1 MIFSPIY
8 FYPFLFYNEKV
19 KLEYEVNIMTN
30 KQKGIACIL
39 ISAFSFALMNLFVQ
53 LAGDINPIQ
62 KSFFRNLIAFLF
74 AASILLKDRD
84 FSFQKRNLK
93 YLILRSSLGTIGILC
108 NYYALGHL
116 LLSDASMLGKLA
128 PFVVLICSYIF
139 LKEKMTGF
147 QIFSIIVA
155 FIGSLFIIR
164 PGFSLT
170 EMLPALMGLAGAIA
184 AGGAYTTVRY
194 LGLRG
199 ERGPFIVFFFS
210 AFSCLAVL
218 PYIIINFE
226 PMTLKQLGMLLMAGL
241 AASGGQF
248 GVTYAYKYAP
258 ARDISIYDYTQV
270 IFAAIFGFIAFGQ
283 LPDGMSLIGYF
294 IICGIS
300 VLMYLYNMGHLNL
313 RKDTS
318 HHE

>member
-1 MIFSPIY
+1 
-8 FYPFLFYNEKV
+8 
-19 KLEYEVNIMTN
+19 MTN
-30 KQKGIACIL
+30 KQKGILYIL

-62 KSFFRNLIAFLF
+62 KSFFRNLIAFAF
-74 AASILLKDRD
+74 AACLLFKERD

-93 YLILRSSLGTIGILC
+93 YLILRSALGTIGILC
-108 NYYALGHL
+108 NYYTLGHM
-116 LLSDASMLGKLA
+116 LLSDASMLGKLS

-139 LKEKMTGF
+139 LKEKISGF
-147 QIFSIIVA
+147 QIFSIIIA

-170 EMLPALMGLAGAIA
+170 EMLPALMGLAGAVA

-210 AFSCLAVL
+210 AFSCIAVL
-218 PYIIINFE
+218 PYIILNFE
-226 PMTLKQLGMLLMAGL
+226 PMNLYQTGMLLLAGL

-248 GVTYAYKYAP
+248 GVTYAYRFAP
-258 ARDISIYDYTQV
+258 AREISVYDYTMV

-283 LPDGMSLIGYF
+283 LPDHLSLIGYI

-300 VLMYLYNMGHLNL
+300 VLMYMYNMGHLKL
-313 RKDTS
+313 KKGSTS
-318 HHE
+318 HDE

>member
-1 MIFSPIY
+1 
-8 FYPFLFYNEKV
+8 
-19 KLEYEVNIMTN
+19 MTN
-30 KQKGIACIL
+30 KQKGILCIL

-62 KSFFRNLIAFLF
+62 KSFFRNLIAFIF
-74 AASILLKDRD
+74 AAAILLKGHD
-84 FSFQKRNLK
+84 FSYQKRNLK
-93 YLILRSSLGTIGILC
+93 YLFLRSALGTVGILC
-108 NYYALGHL
+108 NYYALGHM
-116 LLSDASMLGKLA
+116 LLSDASMLGKLS

-139 LKEKMTGF
+139 LKEKINGF
-147 QIFSIIVA
+147 QVFSIVIA

-170 EMLPALMGLAGAIA
+170 EMFPALMGLAGAIA

-210 AFSCLAVL
+210 AFSCVAVL
-218 PYIIINFE
+218 PYILLNFE
-226 PMTLKQLGMLLMAGL
+226 PMTFYQLGMLMLAGL

-248 GVTYAYKYAP
+248 GVTYAYKFAP
-258 ARDISIYDYTQV
+258 AKEISVYDYTMV
-270 IFAAIFGFIAFGQ
+270 IFAAILGFFAFGQ
-283 LPDGMSLIGYF
+283 IPDGLSLIGYV

-300 VLMYLYNMGHLNL
+300 ILIYMYNMGYLKL
-313 RKDTS
+313 TKGTTV

>member
-1 MIFSPIY
+1 MF
-8 FYPFLFYNEKV
+8 
-19 KLEYEVNIMTN
+19 
-30 KQKGIACIL
+30 IL

-62 KSFFRNLIAFLF
+62 KSFFRNLISLLF
-74 AASILLKDRD
+74 AASVLMKSGD
-84 FSFQKRNLK
+84 FSYKKENLK
-93 YLILRSSLGTIGILC
+93 YLILRSTLGTVGILC

-116 LLSDASMLGKLA
+116 LLSDASMLNKLS

-139 LKEKMTGF
+139 LKEKINVV
-147 QIFSIIVA
+147 QVASIITA

-170 EMLPALMGLAGAIA
+170 DMLPALIGLLGAIA

-210 AFSCLAVL
+210 AFSCVAVL
-218 PYIIINFE
+218 PYILLNFE
-226 PMTLKQLGMLLMAGL
+226 PMTLNQLCMLLLAGL

-270 IFAAIFGFIAFGQ
+270 IFAAVLGFIAFGQ
-283 LPDGMSLIGYF
+283 LPDTLSLIGYV
-294 IICGIS
+294 IICGVS
-300 VLMYLYNMGHLNL
+300 VIMYLYNMGYFNK
-313 RKDTS
+313 RKN
-318 HHE
+318 

>member
-1 MIFSPIY
+1 
-8 FYPFLFYNEKV
+8 
-19 KLEYEVNIMTN
+19 MTN
-30 KQKGIACIL
+30 KQKGILCIL

-62 KSFFRNLIAFLF
+62 KSFFRNLIAFIF
-74 AASILLKDRD
+74 AAGILFKEQD
-84 FSFQKRNLK
+84 FSYQKQNLK
-93 YLILRSSLGTIGILC
+93 YLVLRSALGTIGILC
-108 NYYALGHL
+108 NYYALGHM
-116 LLSDASMLGKLA
+116 LLSDASMLGKLS

-139 LKEKMTGF
+139 LKEKITGF
-147 QIFSIIVA
+147 QILSIIIA

-170 EMLPALMGLAGAIA
+170 EMLPPLMGLTGAVA

-210 AFSCLAVL
+210 AFSCVAVL
-218 PYIIINFE
+218 PYIIINFQ
-226 PMTLKQLGMLLMAGL
+226 PMNLYQIGMLLMAGL

-248 GVTYAYKYAP
+248 GVTYAYKFAP
-258 ARDISIYDYTQV
+258 AKEISVYDYTMV
-270 IFAAIFGFIAFGQ
+270 IFAAIFGFFAFGQ
-283 LPDGMSLIGYF
+283 IPDHLSLIGYV

-300 VLMYLYNMGHLNL
+300 VLMYMYNMGYL
-313 RKDTS
+313 KFTKGTAVD
-318 HHE
+318 HE

>member
-1 MIFSPIY
+1 
-8 FYPFLFYNEKV
+8 
-19 KLEYEVNIMTN
+19 MTN
-30 KQKGIACIL
+30 KQKGIMFIL

-62 KSFFRNLIAFLF
+62 KSFFRNLISLLF
-74 AASILLKDRD
+74 AASVLMKSGD
-84 FSFQKRNLK
+84 FSYKKENLK
-93 YLILRSSLGTIGILC
+93 YLILRSTLGTVGILC

-116 LLSDASMLGKLA
+116 LLSDASMLNKLS

-139 LKEKMTGF
+139 LKEKINVV
-147 QIFSIIVA
+147 QVASIITA

-170 EMLPALMGLAGAIA
+170 DMLPALIGLLGAIA

-210 AFSCLAVL
+210 AFSCVAVL
-218 PYIIINFE
+218 PYILLNFE
-226 PMTLKQLGMLLMAGL
+226 PMTLNQLCMLLLAGL

-270 IFAAIFGFIAFGQ
+270 IFAAVLGFIAFGQ
-283 LPDGMSLIGYF
+283 LPDTLSLIGYV
-294 IICGIS
+294 IICGVS
-300 VLMYLYNMGHLNL
+300 VIMYLYNMGYFNK
-313 RKDTS
+313 RKN
-318 HHE
+318 

>member
-8 FYPFLFYNEKV
+8 FYPFLFYNDKV

-30 KQKGIACIL
+30 KQNGIACIL

-283 LPDGMSLIGYF
+283 LPDGMSLIGYL

-300 VLMYLYNMGHLNL
+300 VLMYLYNMGRLNL
-313 RKDTS
+313 RKDTL

>member
-1 MIFSPIY
+1 
-8 FYPFLFYNEKV
+8 
-19 KLEYEVNIMTN
+19 MTD
-30 KQKGIACIL
+30 KQKGIMFIL

-62 KSFFRNLIAFLF
+62 KSFFRNLISFLF
-74 AASILLKDRD
+74 AASVLLKERD
-84 FSFQKRNLK
+84 FSYKKENLK
-93 YLILRSSLGTIGILC
+93 YLILRSTLGTIGILC

-116 LLSDASMLGKLA
+116 LLSDASMLNKLS

-139 LKEKMTGF
+139 LQEKINIV
-147 QIFSIIVA
+147 QIISIIAA

-170 EMLPALMGLAGAIA
+170 AMLPALIGLIGAIA
-184 AGGAYTTVRY
+184 AGGAYTTVRF

-210 AFSCLAVL
+210 AFSCIAVL
-218 PYIIINFE
+218 PYILLNYE
-226 PMTLKQLGMLLMAGL
+226 PMTLKQLCMLLLAGL

-270 IFAAIFGFIAFGQ
+270 IFAAVLGFVAFGQ
-283 LPDGMSLIGYF
+283 LPDIMSLIGYT
-294 IICGIS
+294 IICGVS
-300 VLMYLYNMGHLNL
+300 VLMYLYNTGHL
-313 RKDTS
+313 KFGKEA

>member
-1 MIFSPIY
+1 
-8 FYPFLFYNEKV
+8 
-19 KLEYEVNIMTN
+19 MTN
-30 KQKGIACIL
+30 KQKGILCIL

-62 KSFFRNLIAFLF
+62 KSFFRNLIAFIF
-74 AASILLKDRD
+74 AAAILLKGHD
-84 FSFQKRNLK
+84 FSYQKRNLK
-93 YLILRSSLGTIGILC
+93 YLFLRSALGTVGILC
-108 NYYALGHL
+108 NYYALGHM
-116 LLSDASMLGKLA
+116 LLSDASMLGKLS

-139 LKEKMTGF
+139 LKEKINGF
-147 QIFSIIVA
+147 QVFSIVIA

-170 EMLPALMGLAGAIA
+170 EMFPALMGLAGAIA

-210 AFSCLAVL
+210 DFSCVAVL
-218 PYIIINFE
+218 PYILLNFE
-226 PMTLKQLGMLLMAGL
+226 PMTFYQLGMLMLAGL

-248 GVTYAYKYAP
+248 GVTYAYKFAP
-258 ARDISIYDYTQV
+258 AKEISVYDYTMV
-270 IFAAIFGFIAFGQ
+270 IFAAILGFFAFGQ
-283 LPDGMSLIGYF
+283 IPDGLSLIGYV

-300 VLMYLYNMGHLNL
+300 ILMYMYNMGYLKL
-313 RKDTS
+313 TKGTTV

>member
-1 MIFSPIY
+1 
-8 FYPFLFYNEKV
+8 
-19 KLEYEVNIMTN
+19 MTN
-30 KQKGIACIL
+30 KQKGIMFIL

-62 KSFFRNLIAFLF
+62 KSFFRNLISFIF
-74 AASILLKDRD
+74 AAAVLLKNKD
-84 FSFQKRNLK
+84 FSYKKENLK
-93 YLILRSSLGTIGILC
+93 YLILRSALGTIGILC

-116 LLSDASMLGKLA
+116 LLSDASMLNKLS

-139 LKEKMTGF
+139 LKEKINTV
-147 QIFSIIVA
+147 QILSIIVA

-170 EMLPALMGLAGAIA
+170 AMLPALIGLLGAIA

-218 PYIIINFE
+218 PYIILNYE
-226 PMTLKQLGMLLMAGL
+226 PMTLRQLAMLLLAGL

-270 IFAAIFGFIAFGQ
+270 IFAAILGFIAFGQ
-283 LPDGMSLIGYF
+283 LPDGLSFIGYV
-294 IICGIS
+294 IICGVS
-300 VLMYLYNMGHLNL
+300 VIMYLYNMGYFNKNKLNT
-313 RKDTS
+313 KG
-318 HHE
+318 

>member
-1 MIFSPIY
+1 
-8 FYPFLFYNEKV
+8 
-19 KLEYEVNIMTN
+19 MTN
-30 KQKGIACIL
+30 KQKGIVCIL

-62 KSFFRNLIAFLF
+62 KSFFRNLIAFIF
-74 AASILLKDRD
+74 AAALLFKEGD
-84 FSFQKRNLK
+84 FSFQKSNLK
-93 YLILRSSLGTIGILC
+93 YLILRSALGTIGILC
-108 NYYALGHL
+108 NYYALGRM
-116 LLSDASMLGKLA
+116 LLSDASMLGKLS

-139 LKEKMTGF
+139 LKEKINWF
-147 QIFSIIVA
+147 QICSIIVA

-184 AGGAYTTVRY
+184 AGGAYTVVRY

-210 AFSCLAVL
+210 AFSCVCVL
-218 PYIIINFE
+218 PYILLNFE
-226 PMTLKQLGMLLMAGL
+226 PMSLYQTGMLLCAGL

-248 GVTYAYKYAP
+248 GVTYAYKFAP
-258 ARDISIYDYTQV
+258 AREISVYDYTMV
-270 IFAAIFGFIAFGQ
+270 IFAAVFGFIAFGQ
-283 LPDGMSLIGYF
+283 FPDHLSLIGYI

-300 VLMYLYNMGHLNL
+300 VLMYMYNMGYLNT
-313 RKDTS
+313 KKGNQS
-318 HHE
+318 HNE

>member
-1 MIFSPIY
+1 
-8 FYPFLFYNEKV
+8 
-19 KLEYEVNIMTN
+19 MTN
-30 KQKGIACIL
+30 KQKGILCIL

-62 KSFFRNLIAFLF
+62 KSFFRNLIAFIF
-74 AASILLKDRD
+74 AAAILLKGHD
-84 FSFQKRNLK
+84 FSYQKRNLK
-93 YLILRSSLGTIGILC
+93 YLFLRSALGTVGILC
-108 NYYALGHL
+108 NYYALGHM
-116 LLSDASMLGKLA
+116 LLSDASMLGKLS

-139 LKEKMTGF
+139 LKEKINGF
-147 QIFSIIVA
+147 QVFSIVIA

-170 EMLPALMGLAGAIA
+170 EMFPALMGLAGAIA

-210 AFSCLAVL
+210 AFSCVAVL
-218 PYIIINFE
+218 PYILLNFE
-226 PMTLKQLGMLLMAGL
+226 PMTFYQLGMLMLAGL

-248 GVTYAYKYAP
+248 GVTYAYKFAP
-258 ARDISIYDYTQV
+258 AKEISVYDYTMV
-270 IFAAIFGFIAFGQ
+270 IFAAILGFFAFGQ
-283 LPDGMSLIGYF
+283 IPDGLSLIGYM

-300 VLMYLYNMGHLNL
+300 ILMYMYNMGYLKL
-313 RKDTS
+313 TKGTTV

>member
-1 MIFSPIY
+1 
-8 FYPFLFYNEKV
+8 
-19 KLEYEVNIMTN
+19 MTN
-30 KQKGIACIL
+30 KQKGILFIL

-62 KSFFRNLIAFLF
+62 KSFFRNLISFIF
-74 AASILLKDRD
+74 AASILMKSKD
-84 FSFQKRNLK
+84 FSYKKENLK
-93 YLILRSSLGTIGILC
+93 YLVLRSALGTVGILC

-116 LLSDASMLGKLA
+116 LLSDASMLNKLS

-139 LKEKMTGF
+139 LKENMNMV
-147 QIFSIIVA
+147 QVCSIVVA

-170 EMLPALMGLAGAIA
+170 AMLPALVGLLGAIA

-210 AFSCLAVL
+210 AFSCIAVF
-218 PYIIINFE
+218 PYILLNYE
-226 PMTLKQLGMLLMAGL
+226 PMTLKQLAMLLLAGL

-270 IFAAIFGFIAFGQ
+270 IFAAFLGFIAFGQ
-283 LPDGMSLIGYF
+283 LPDALSLIGYLL
-294 IICGIS
+294 ICGVS
-300 VLMYLYNMGHLNL
+300 VIMYLYNMGYLKK
-313 RKDTS
+313 RRQTQGD
-318 HHE
+318 

>member
-1 MIFSPIY
+1 
-8 FYPFLFYNEKV
+8 
-19 KLEYEVNIMTN
+19 MTN
-30 KQKGIACIL
+30 KQKGIGFIL
-39 ISAFSFALMNLFVQ
+39 LSAFSFALMNLFIQ

-74 AASILLKDRD
+74 AALVLLKSGD
-84 FSFQKRNLK
+84 FSYKKDNLK
-93 YLILRSSLGTIGILC
+93 YLVLRSTLGTIGILC

-116 LLSDASMLGKLA
+116 LLSDASMLNKLS

-139 LKEKMTGF
+139 LKEKINAV
-147 QIFSIIVA
+147 QVLSIVTA

-164 PGFSLT
+164 PGFSLSA
-170 EMLPALMGLAGAIA
+170 MLPALIGLLGAIA

-210 AFSCLAVL
+210 AFSCVAVL
-218 PYIIINFE
+218 PYILFNYE
-226 PMTLKQLGMLLMAGL
+226 PMTLRQLGMLLLAGL

-248 GVTYAYKYAP
+248 GVTYAYRYAP

-270 IFAAIFGFIAFGQ
+270 IFAAVFGFAAFGQ
-283 LPDGMSLIGYF
+283 LPDRMSLIGYV
-294 IICGIS
+294 IICGVS
-300 VLMYLYNMGHLNL
+300 VMMYLYNMGYLKK
-313 RKDTS
+313 RG
-318 HHE
+318 

>member
-1 MIFSPIY
+1 
-8 FYPFLFYNEKV
+8 
-19 KLEYEVNIMTN
+19 MTN
-30 KQKGIACIL
+30 KQKGIFFIL

-62 KSFFRNLIAFLF
+62 KSFFRNLISFAF
-74 AASILLKDRD
+74 AASILLKNKD
-84 FSFQKRNLK
+84 FSYKKENLK
-93 YLILRSSLGTIGILC
+93 YLLLRSALGTVGILC

-116 LLSDASMLGKLA
+116 LLSDASMLNKLS

-139 LKEKMTGF
+139 LKEDINTV
-147 QIFSIIVA
+147 QIISIVVA

-170 EMLPALMGLAGAIA
+170 AMLPALIGLLGAIA

-194 LGLRG
+194 LGIRG

-210 AFSCLAVL
+210 AFSCIAVL
-218 PYIIINFE
+218 PYILLNYE
-226 PMTLKQLGMLLMAGL
+226 PMTLKQLAMLLCAGL

-270 IFAAIFGFIAFGQ
+270 IFAAILGFIAFGQ
-283 LPDGMSLIGYF
+283 LPDKFSFVGYAL
-294 IICGIS
+294 ICGVS
-300 VLMYLYNMGHLNL
+300 VIMYLYNMGYF
-313 RKDTS
+313 RKK
-318 HHE
+318 

>member
-1 MIFSPIY
+1 
-8 FYPFLFYNEKV
+8 
-19 KLEYEVNIMTN
+19 MTN
-30 KQKGIACIL
+30 KQKGIMFIL

-62 KSFFRNLIAFLF
+62 KSFFRNLISFLF

-93 YLILRSSLGTIGILC
+93 YLILRSALGTIGILC

-116 LLSDASMLGKLA
+116 LLSDASMLNKLS

-139 LKEKMTGF
+139 LKEKMNGI
-147 QIFSIIVA
+147 QVFSIIVA

-170 EMLPALMGLAGAIA
+170 DMLPALVGLAGAIA

-210 AFSCLAVL
+210 AFSCIAVL
-218 PYIIINFE
+218 PYIILNFE
-226 PMTLKQLGMLLMAGL
+226 PMTLKQLGMLLLAGL

-258 ARDISIYDYTQV
+258 ASDISIYDYTQV
-270 IFAAIFGFIAFGQ
+270 IFAAVLGFVVFGQ
-283 LPDGMSLIGYF
+283 MPDGMSIVGYVL
-294 IICGIS
+294 ICGVS
-300 VLMYLYNMGHLNL
+300 VLMYLYNMGYLKI
-313 RKDTS
+313 RKEKT
-318 HHE
+318 HHEQD

>member
-1 MIFSPIY
+1 
-8 FYPFLFYNEKV
+8 
-19 KLEYEVNIMTN
+19 MTN
-30 KQKGIACIL
+30 KQKGIGFIL
-39 ISAFSFALMNLFVQ
+39 LSAFSFALMNLFVQ

-74 AASILLKDRD
+74 AALVLLKSGD
-84 FSFQKRNLK
+84 FSYKKDNLK
-93 YLILRSSLGTIGILC
+93 YLVLRSTLGTIGILC

-116 LLSDASMLGKLA
+116 LLSDASMLNKLS

-139 LKEKMTGF
+139 LKEKINAV
-147 QIFSIIVA
+147 QVLSIVTA

-164 PGFSLT
+164 PGFSLSA
-170 EMLPALMGLAGAIA
+170 MLPALIGLLGAIA

-210 AFSCLAVL
+210 AFSCVAVL
-218 PYIIINFE
+218 PYILFNYE
-226 PMTLKQLGMLLMAGL
+226 PMTLRQLGMLLLAGL

-248 GVTYAYKYAP
+248 GVTYAYRYAP

-270 IFAAIFGFIAFGQ
+270 IFAAVLGFAAFGQ
-283 LPDGMSLIGYF
+283 LPDRTSLIGYV
-294 IICGIS
+294 IICGVS
-300 VLMYLYNMGHLNL
+300 VMMYLYNMGYLKK
-313 RKDTS
+313 RG
-318 HHE
+318 

>member
-1 MIFSPIY
+1 
-8 FYPFLFYNEKV
+8 
-19 KLEYEVNIMTN
+19 MTN
-30 KQKGIACIL
+30 KQKGILCIL

-62 KSFFRNLIAFLF
+62 KSFFRNLIAFIF
-74 AASILLKDRD
+74 AAAILLKGHD
-84 FSFQKRNLK
+84 FSYQKRNLK
-93 YLILRSSLGTIGILC
+93 YLFLRSALGTVGILC
-108 NYYALGHL
+108 NYYALGHM
-116 LLSDASMLGKLA
+116 LLSDASMLGKLS

-139 LKEKMTGF
+139 LKEKINGF
-147 QIFSIIVA
+147 QVFSIVIA

-170 EMLPALMGLAGAIA
+170 EMFPALMGLAGAIA

-210 AFSCLAVL
+210 AFSCVAVL
-218 PYIIINFE
+218 PYILLNFE
-226 PMTLKQLGMLLMAGL
+226 PMTFYQLGMLMLAGL

-248 GVTYAYKYAP
+248 GVTYAYKFAP
-258 ARDISIYDYTQV
+258 AKEISVYDYTMV
-270 IFAAIFGFIAFGQ
+270 IFAAILGFFAFGQ
-283 LPDGMSLIGYF
+283 IPDGLSLIGYV

-300 VLMYLYNMGHLNL
+300 ILMYMYNMGYLKL
-313 RKDTS
+313 TRCAT
-318 HHE
+318 

>member
-1 MIFSPIY
+1 
-8 FYPFLFYNEKV
+8 
-19 KLEYEVNIMTN
+19 MTN
-30 KQKGIACIL
+30 KQKGIFFIL

-62 KSFFRNLIAFLF
+62 KSFFRNLISFAF
-74 AASILLKDRD
+74 AASILLKNKD
-84 FSFQKRNLK
+84 FSYKKENLK
-93 YLILRSSLGTIGILC
+93 YLLLRSALGTVGILC

-116 LLSDASMLGKLA
+116 LLSDASMLNKLS

-139 LKEKMTGF
+139 LKEDINTI
-147 QIFSIIVA
+147 QIVSIVVA

-170 EMLPALMGLAGAIA
+170 AMLPALIGLLGAIA

-194 LGLRG
+194 LGIRG

-210 AFSCLAVL
+210 AFSCIAVL
-218 PYIIINFE
+218 PYILLNYE
-226 PMTLKQLGMLLMAGL
+226 PMTLKQLAMLLCAGL

-270 IFAAIFGFIAFGQ
+270 IFAAILGFIAFGQ
-283 LPDGMSLIGYF
+283 LPDKFSFVGYAL
-294 IICGIS
+294 ICGVS
-300 VLMYLYNMGHLNL
+300 VIMYLYNMGYF
-313 RKDTS
+313 RKK
-318 HHE
+318 

>member
-1 MIFSPIY
+1 
-8 FYPFLFYNEKV
+8 
-19 KLEYEVNIMTN
+19 MTN
-30 KQKGIACIL
+30 KQKGILCIL

-62 KSFFRNLIAFLF
+62 KSLFRNLIAFIF
-74 AASILLKDRD
+74 AAAILLKGHD
-84 FSFQKRNLK
+84 FSYQKRNLK
-93 YLILRSSLGTIGILC
+93 YLFLRSALGTVGILC
-108 NYYALGHL
+108 NYYALGHM
-116 LLSDASMLGKLA
+116 LLSDASMLGKLS

-139 LKEKMTGF
+139 LKEKINGF
-147 QIFSIIVA
+147 QVFSIVIA

-170 EMLPALMGLAGAIA
+170 EMFPALMGLAGAIA

-210 AFSCLAVL
+210 AFSCVAVL
-218 PYIIINFE
+218 PYILLNFE
-226 PMTLKQLGMLLMAGL
+226 PMTFYQLGMLMLAGL

-248 GVTYAYKYAP
+248 GVTYAYKFAP
-258 ARDISIYDYTQV
+258 AKEISVYDYTMV
-270 IFAAIFGFIAFGQ
+270 IFAAILGFFAFGQ
-283 LPDGMSLIGYF
+283 IPDGLSLIGYV

-300 VLMYLYNMGHLNL
+300 ILMYMYNMGYLKL
-313 RKDTS
+313 TKGTTV

>member
-1 MIFSPIY
+1 MF
-8 FYPFLFYNEKV
+8 
-19 KLEYEVNIMTN
+19 
-30 KQKGIACIL
+30 IL

-62 KSFFRNLIAFLF
+62 KSFFRNLISLLF
-74 AASILLKDRD
+74 AASVLMKSGD
-84 FSFQKRNLK
+84 FSYKKENLK
-93 YLILRSSLGTIGILC
+93 YLILRSTLGTVGILC

-116 LLSDASMLGKLA
+116 LLSDASMLNKLS

-139 LKEKMTGF
+139 LKEKINVV
-147 QIFSIIVA
+147 QVASIITA

-170 EMLPALMGLAGAIA
+170 DMLPALIGLLGAIA

-210 AFSCLAVL
+210 AFSCVAVL
-218 PYIIINFE
+218 PYILLNFE
-226 PMTLKQLGMLLMAGL
+226 PMTLNQLCMLLLAGL

-270 IFAAIFGFIAFGQ
+270 IFAAMLGFIAFGQ
-283 LPDGMSLIGYF
+283 LPDTLSLIGYV
-294 IICGIS
+294 IICGVS
-300 VLMYLYNMGHLNL
+300 VIMYLYNMGYFNK
-313 RKDTS
+313 RKN
-318 HHE
+318 